1 MSDAHFDLAERLHA
15 VAQQHLL
22 DGLADLDERQQQRFL
37 DAVTAVDWQELA
49 HPLSPPEHAAV
60 APARVID
67 LDERARRA
75 QELRAAG
82 DAAYAAGKVA
92 VLMVAGGM
100 GSRLGFSGPKGC
112 YEIGAHSG
120 KSIYQIQ
127 AEKVLDCSRRCGHDI
142 PFLLMT
148 SPVTDEETRDFFIA
162 NGNFGLSMQ
171 QVRFFSQGT
180 VPSLDADGTAL
191 LAGPGELLT
200 NPDGHGGC
208 FTALVA
214 SGELARLQE
223 AGIEHLVYI
232 QVDNILAPVDD
243 SILVGVA
250 ECESADVV
258 TKVLDKAHPDEKVG
272 HLVRCG
278 DHDLIIEYTELSPE
292 ETRLR
297 DADGNLIYRWGSPAM
312 HSWRVS
318 FLSRLAQENFRP
330 PLHRSRKP
338 LKAWSMDQGQHEV
351 EGWKN
356 ERFIF
361 DLIPQAA
368 TSVGLAIERSDEFAP
383 VKNAQGDDS
392 ADSARRL
399 ASDAYARWFAQ
410 ADVAVALQDHEL
422 IEISPRY
429 AGTCERFLQR
439 WDGSL
444 ERVSGDYYLE
454 DNDND

>member
-1 MSDAHFDLAERLHA
+1 MSDAHFELAERLHA
-15 VAQQHLL
+15 VGQQHLL
-22 DGLADLDERQQQRFL
+22 SGIQDLDDCQQERFL
-37 DAVTAVDWQELA
+37 AAIATVDWEELA
-49 HPLSPPEHAAV
+49 HPQSPPEHSAV
-60 APARVID
+60 SPARVID
-67 LDERARRA
+67 LQERRERSE
-75 QELRAAG
+75 ELCAAG
-82 DAAYAAGKVA
+82 NAAYAAGTVA

-127 AEKVLDCSRRCGHDI
+127 AEKVLDCSRRSGHDI
-142 PFLLMT
+142 PFLVMT

-162 NGNFGLSMQ
+162 NGNFGLTME

-180 VPSLDADGTAL
+180 VPSLDQDGKAL

-214 SGELARLQE
+214 SGALARLRE
-223 AGIEHLVYI
+223 EGIEHIVYI

-243 SILVGVA
+243 PALIGLA
-250 ECESADVV
+250 ECEQADVV
-258 TKVLDKAHPDEKVG
+258 TKVLEKAHPDEKVG

-297 DADGNLIYRWGSPAM
+297 DANNTLVYRWGSPAM

-318 FLSRLAQENFRP
+318 FLHRLAESGFRP

-338 LKAWSMDQGQHEV
+338 LKAWAMGQGQQEV
-351 EGWKN
+351 QGWKN

-361 DLIPQAA
+361 DLIPQAT

-383 VKNAQGDDS
+383 VKNAEGDDS
-392 ADSARRL
+392 PASARRL
-399 ASDAYARWFAQ
+399 ASDAYARWFQQ
-410 ADVAVALQDHEL
+410 AGVSVEMKDSDL

-429 AGTCERFLQR
+429 AGTCDRFLQR

-444 ERVSGDYYLE
+444 ERISGDYYLE
-454 DNDND
+454 DNDD